1 MSTISQPVAATAA
14 VRKEAKR
21 PNFLTRN
28 LTAKIAMIPL
38 VATSLVIFLG
48 CAIWSVYYS
57 FTGSKLLPTGNW
69 VGLAQ
74 YERLFTTARWYTSM
88 TNVVIYGVL
97 SMTFSLVIGF
107 ILAALLDQKIRFENT
122 FRSIYLHP
130 FAMSFIV
137 TGLVWQWIL
146 NPLNGIEKVVR
157 DLGWTTFE
165 FDWLTRTDTAIYT
178 VVIAALWQGT
188 GLVMALMLAGLR
200 GIDQEIWKAAKV
212 DGIPTFRTYISI
224 VIPMMRPVMVTT
236 IVLITTG
243 IVRVYDLIV
252 AQTNGG
258 PGNATEVP
266 AKYVINMMF
275 QNGNLG
281 QALAA
286 STIMLLAVLVI
297 LVPWSIREHH
307 ARVRGDA

>member
-1 MSTISQPVAATAA
+1 MSTISQPIAA
-14 VRKEAKR
+14 VAVKVAKR

-38 VATSLVIFLG
+38 VATSLFIFLG
-48 CAIWSVYYS
+48 CALWSVYYS
-57 FTGSKLLPTGNW
+57 FTSSRLLPTGAF
-69 VGLAQ
+69 VGLDQ

-88 TNVVIYGVL
+88 TNVVIFGVL

-157 DLGWTTFE
+157 DLGWTSFE

-212 DGIPTFRTYISI
+212 DGIPTFQTYIFI

-286 STIMLLAVLVI
+286 STIMLLTVLVV
-297 LVPWSIREHH
+297 LVPWSIREHR